1 MFRSG
6 RPVINEQIAKLS
18 NVKTLGFLWQEYVSG
33 IKGYKPASKF
43 TSNERGK
50 VKITYCRR
58 NVSESMCVFVFS
70 FFLYKTGIVE
80 RWMIMVVS
88 YCFIKSFLLV
98 FHICSMI

>member
-50 VKITYCRR
+50 VKITYCRHK
-58 NVSESMCVFVFS
+58 VFMV
-70 FFLYKTGIVE
+70 
-80 RWMIMVVS
+80 MINRQFQVLHNMQ
-88 YCFIKSFLLV
+88 KDRLNRAR
-98 FHICSMI
+98 